1 MPSRRISTVVLVG
14 LVLWVLFAVV
24 LSWRGGPEQK
34 QVYEPPASQSTT
46 SEVTTSGIVAYEFVG
61 YVEGTDT
68 LIAIAADKT
77 VTASPD
83 KTSLENTN
91 KTSLENTNKT
101 SSENT
106 NTTVAQS
113 TGETTASKGGER
125 KVQGYVCDGQPQGT
139 AEWFAGQ
146 MSSNTLELTSAS
158 GNARLQVALTEE
170 EATGAVVL
178 ADGTMRRFAASA
190 AYEGAGLYE
199 VIVASDGRRTGT
211 SANGAKDE
219 GRVSSDG
226 VWTTGTIRLP
236 GGEAVDYRRRQTA
249 GYQRGAQPDTYTT
262 IVLPGAERERG
273 RGGEVK
279 SGEPSSNFISS
290 DLYL

>member
-24 LSWRGGPEQK
+24 LSWRGGQEQK

-68 LIAIAADKT
+68 LIAIVADKT

-83 KTSLENTN
+83 KTNLENTD
-91 KTSLENTNKT
+91 KT

-106 NTTVAQS
+106 NKTVAQS

-125 KVQGYVCDGQPQGT
+125 KVQAFVCDGQPQGT

-158 GNARLQVALTEE
+158 GNARLQVVLTEE

-219 GRVSSDG
+219 CRVSSDG

-249 GYQRGAQPDTYTT
+249 GYQRSAQPDTYTT

>member
-24 LSWRGGPEQK
+24 LSWRGGQEQK

-68 LIAIAADKT
+68 LIAIVADKT

-83 KTSLENTN
+83 KTNLENTD
-91 KTSLENTNKT
+91 KT

-106 NTTVAQS
+106 NKTVAQS

-125 KVQGYVCDGQPQGT
+125 KVQAFVCDGQPQGT

-146 MSSNTLELTSAS
+146 MSSNMLELTSAS
-158 GNARLQVALTEE
+158 GNARLQVVLTEE

-249 GYQRGAQPDTYTT
+249 GYQRSAQPDTYTT

>member
-24 LSWRGGPEQK
+24 LSWRGGQEQK

-68 LIAIAADKT
+68 LIAIVADKT

-83 KTSLENTN
+83 KTNLENTD
-91 KTSLENTNKT
+91 KT

-106 NTTVAQS
+106 NKTVAQS

-125 KVQGYVCDGQPQGT
+125 KVQAFVCDGQPQGT

-158 GNARLQVALTEE
+158 GNARLQVVLTEE

-178 ADGTMRRFAASA
+178 ADGTMRRFVASA

-249 GYQRGAQPDTYTT
+249 GYQRSAQPDTYTT

>member
-24 LSWRGGPEQK
+24 LSWRGGQEQK

-68 LIAIAADKT
+68 LIAIVADKT

-83 KTSLENTN
+83 KTNLENTD
-91 KTSLENTNKT
+91 KT

-106 NTTVAQS
+106 NKTVAQS

-125 KVQGYVCDGQPQGT
+125 KLQAYVCDGQPQGT

-158 GNARLQVALTEE
+158 GNARLQVVLTEE

-249 GYQRGAQPDTYTT
+249 GYQRSAQPDTYTT

>member
-24 LSWRGGPEQK
+24 LSWRGGQEQK
-34 QVYEPPASQSTT
+34 QVYKPPASQSTT

-68 LIAIAADKT
+68 LIAIVADKT

-83 KTSLENTN
+83 KTNLENTD
-91 KTSLENTNKT
+91 KT

-106 NTTVAQS
+106 NKTVAQS

-125 KVQGYVCDGQPQGT
+125 KVQAFVCDGQPQGT

-158 GNARLQVALTEE
+158 GNARLQVVLTE
-170 EATGAVVL
+170 EATGTVVL

-249 GYQRGAQPDTYTT
+249 GYQRSAQPDTYTT

>member
-24 LSWRGGPEQK
+24 LSWRGGQKQK

-68 LIAIAADKT
+68 LIAIVADKT

-83 KTSLENTN
+83 KTSSENTD
-91 KTSLENTNKT
+91 KT

-106 NTTVAQS
+106 NKTVAQS
-113 TGETTASKGGER
+113 TGETTAASGGER
-125 KVQGYVCDGQPQGT
+125 KVQAYVCDGQPQGT

-146 MSSNTLELTSAS
+146 MSSNTLELTSVS
-158 GNARLQVALTEE
+158 GNARLQVVLTEE

-249 GYQRGAQPDTYTT
+249 GYQGGAKPDTYTT

-279 SGEPSSNFISS
+279 TGEPSSNFMSS

>member
-24 LSWRGGPEQK
+24 LSWRGGQEQK

-68 LIAIAADKT
+68 LIAIVADKT

-83 KTSLENTN
+83 KTNLENTD
-91 KTSLENTNKT
+91 KT

-106 NTTVAQS
+106 NKTVAQS

-125 KVQGYVCDGQPQGT
+125 KVQAFVCDGQPQGT

>member
-24 LSWRGGPEQK
+24 LSWRGGQEQK

-61 YVEGTDT
+61 YVEGTDN
-68 LIAIAADKT
+68 LIAIVADKT

-83 KTSLENTN
+83 KTNLENTD
-91 KTSLENTNKT
+91 KT

-106 NTTVAQS
+106 NKTVAQS

-125 KVQGYVCDGQPQGT
+125 KVQAFVCDGQPQGT

-158 GNARLQVALTEE
+158 GNARLQVTLTEE

-249 GYQRGAQPDTYTT
+249 GYQRSAQPDTYTT

>member
-24 LSWRGGPEQK
+24 LSWRGGQEQK

-68 LIAIAADKT
+68 LIAIVADKT

-83 KTSLENTN
+83 KTNLENTD
-91 KTSLENTNKT
+91 KT

-106 NTTVAQS
+106 NKTVAQS

-125 KVQGYVCDGQPQGT
+125 KVQAYVCDGQPQGT

-249 GYQRGAQPDTYTT
+249 GYQRSAQPDTYTT

>member
-24 LSWRGGPEQK
+24 LSWRGGQEQK

-68 LIAIAADKT
+68 LIAIVADKT

-83 KTSLENTN
+83 KTNLEN
-91 KTSLENTNKT
+91 SDKT
-101 SSENT
+101 SSVNT
-106 NTTVAQS
+106 NNTVAQS

-125 KVQGYVCDGQPQGT
+125 KLQAYVCDGQSQGT

-158 GNARLQVALTEE
+158 GNARLQVVLTEE

-178 ADGTMRRFAASA
+178 ADGTMRRFVASA

-249 GYQRGAQPDTYTT
+249 GYQRSAQPDTYTT

>member
-24 LSWRGGPEQK
+24 LSWRGGQEQK

-68 LIAIAADKT
+68 LIAIVADKT

-83 KTSLENTN
+83 KTNLENTD
-91 KTSLENTNKT
+91 KT

-106 NTTVAQS
+106 NKTVAQS

-125 KVQGYVCDGQPQGT
+125 KVQAFVCDGQPQGT

-146 MSSNTLELTSAS
+146 MSSNMLELTSAS
-158 GNARLQVALTEE
+158 GNARLQVVLTEE

-178 ADGTMRRFAASA
+178 ADGTLRRFAASA

-236 GGEAVDYRRRQTA
+236 SGEAVDYRRRQTA
-249 GYQRGAQPDTYTT
+249 GYQGGAKPDTYMT
-262 IVLPGAERERG
+262 IVLAGAERERG